1 MRCLPGEEQADVE
14 IAAAAAAPLDDDDD
28 DDGDDMMVIL
38 LMMIMRR
45 RKMDS
50 NRGSAISRI
59 IKTRDDP

>member
-14 IAAAAAAPLDDDDD
+14 IAAAAAPLDDDD

-38 LMMIMRR
+38 LMMIMKR

-59 IKTRDDP
+59 IKTREDP